1 MALISWGCRLEFS
14 KVSEQEVRDF
24 IIEKGILH
32 TKISKYLYII
42 SNFQE
47 NSEIFLL
54 KPFLST
60 LVGLNGPEGN
70 MPKDGQYDYE
80 LILSSAK
87 LHGVAPTAMNDGKLC
102 VKDEI

>member
-14 KVSEQEVRDF
+14 KVNEQEVRDF

-32 TKISKYLYII
+32 TSKYLNTYII
-42 SNFQE
+42 FKKILKSYF
-47 NSEIFLL
+47 L

-80 LILSSAK
+80 LILSSSK

-102 VKDEI
+102 VKDVI

>member
-1 MALISWGCRLEFS
+1 MNKKSEISLQK
-14 KVSEQEVRDF
+14 KVFYIQ
-24 IIEKGILH
+24 
-32 TKISKYLYII
+32 KYQNIYI

-80 LILSSAK
+80 LILSSSK

-102 VKDEI
+102 VKDVI